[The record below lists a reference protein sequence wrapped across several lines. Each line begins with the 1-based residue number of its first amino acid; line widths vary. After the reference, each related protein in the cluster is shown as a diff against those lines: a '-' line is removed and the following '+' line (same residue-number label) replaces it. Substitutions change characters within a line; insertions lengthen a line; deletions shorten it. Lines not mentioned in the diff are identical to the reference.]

1 MDQTV
6 LLVASA
12 LVVLL
17 LILVIRL
24 FFTIHKK
31 RQLLF
36 HAKSIYEDSL
46 FSLGKSEEEDVK
58 ILVARNGFYAG
69 VVLEKKIHH
78 HFLRSLKLSLGDANQ
93 ALMEHFAFFEKLR

>member
-1 MDQTV
+1 MDTTL
-6 LLVASA
+6 LLVASI

-17 LILVIRL
+17 LILVVRL
-24 FFTIHKK
+24 FFTVHKK
-31 RQLLF
+31 KQLLF

-46 FSLGKSEEEDVK
+46 FSLGKSEEADVQ

-78 HFLRSLKLSLGDANQ
+78 HFLRSLKSSLGDSNPAI
-93 ALMEHFAFFEKLR
+93 LEHFAFFEKLR